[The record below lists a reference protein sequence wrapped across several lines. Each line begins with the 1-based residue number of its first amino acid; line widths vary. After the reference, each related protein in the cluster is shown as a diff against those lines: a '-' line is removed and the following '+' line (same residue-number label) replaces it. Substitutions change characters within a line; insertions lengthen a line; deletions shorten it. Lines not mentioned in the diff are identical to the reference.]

1 MNKTFIVLY
10 RPNSH
15 DGVKNYANL
24 VFNYEIEEPEEGFGN
39 NTEGKVLAGF
49 KAKLIKTNQYRN
61 FRFDR
66 LVALVPK

>member
-1 MNKTFIVLY
+1 MNTFIVLY

-15 DGVKNYANL
+15 NGVKNYANL
-24 VFNYEIEEPEEGFGN
+24 VFNYEIEAPEEGFGN
-39 NTEGKVLAGF
+39 NREGKTLAGF
-49 KAKLIKTNQYRN
+49 KAKLIKNGQYRG